1 MTLLGYARVSTSRQ
15 KLDAQIDALR
25 AVGVAEENIYTD
37 KRSGAR
43 EDRAGLTALLNYAR
57 PGDEVVIWRLD
68 RLGRSLSHVVRT
80 AGELHAKGIAIRGLN
95 DGVDY
100 STPSGRMVAAILA
113 ALAEYERTL
122 INERA
127 EAAREAARARGAQVG
142 RPRVVTDDQL
152 RAVRAMRAAGEP
164 MRAICSTLK
173 LKRATVYKALAEAG
187 EPA

>member
-15 KLDAQIDALR
+15 KLDAQIDALT
-25 AVGVAEENIYTD
+25 AAGVAPEHIWTD
-37 KRSGAR
+37 KRSGAAD
-43 EDRAGLTALLNYAR
+43 DRQGLAALLAYAR
-57 PGDEVVIWRLD
+57 EGDTVVVWRLD

-80 AGELHAKGIAIRGLN
+80 AGELHAKGIAIKGLN

-127 EAAREAARARGAQVG
+127 EAAREAARARGAAVG
-142 RPRVVTDDQL
+142 RPRVISADQL
-152 RAVRAMRAAGEP
+152 RSVRALRAAGES
-164 MRAICSTLK
+164 MASICSTLN

-187 EPA
+187 EPE